1 MVDDLFNKSR
11 YNIRV
16 RPVRKITTTTNVS
29 VRMNLYMINDINERS
44 QTVVLY
50 MWTVQIWKD
59 QFLYWNPKLYGGIDS
74 IIVPYHMVW
83 LPDTYLYNGL
93 EMELQKSERRIN
105 VILSSQTNH
114 QKIRYLTDTSNTTE
128 SATVTFR
135 YPAIYKFTCY
145 MNILYYPFDWQFCR
159 MTFGSWMF
167 DSTQIDYFPYA
178 QDVFLED
185 YIEHSEWT
193 LVSFKTKRVLKDYQ
207 CCVNPFSLLYCDL
220 ILARKPWFSLVNLII
235 PTAIINFVSLFGIFS
250 PTTTT
255 GDRTEKINLGITTL
269 LTMSILLLMVSQ
281 EMPTTSDF
289 IPFIGWFYLSVIIL
303 ISFATLLSTV
313 VIEIQLQARYR
324 KSIPNFW
331 RKVIFET
338 LASRVF
344 IRIPPKLWKVM
355 NHDNRLGFYEHKGR
369 DRHSSQLDQIHS
381 DPYAAV
387 EPLAKTCYY
396 HRAYIK
402 RNEGVKC
409 RDDQQYRYSTLGS
422 SKEDDSFDV
431 PVSTISRQIAE
442 ISENVHQIMKLLGQH
457 ESQQLLAL
465 EWDCVATII
474 ERTLMIVFIF
484 LSLIV
489 ITSIVTYGMLKGS
502 FIHFPDDYE

>member
-1 MVDDLFNKSR
+1 
-11 YNIRV
+11 
-16 RPVRKITTTTNVS
+16 
-29 VRMNLYMINDINERS
+29 
-44 QTVVLY
+44 

-59 QFLYWNPKLYGGIDS
+59 QFLHWDPKLYGGIDS

-83 LPDTYLYNGL
+83 LPDTYLYNGYELKHFHLTAVYVELYSL

-105 VILSSQTNH
+105 VILSLQSDH
-114 QKIRYLTDTSNTTE
+114 QKIRYLSDMSNITE

-167 DSTQIDYFPYA
+167 DATQIDYFPYA

-255 GDRTEKINLGITTL
+255 GHRTEKINLGITTL

-303 ISFATLLSTV
+303 ISFATLLSTA
-313 VIEIQLQARYR
+313 VIEIQLQARYG
-324 KSIPNFW
+324 KSIPHFW
-331 RKVIFET
+331 RKVMFET
-338 LASRVF
+338 LASRIF

-355 NHDNRLGFYEHKGR
+355 NHDNKLRFCKNGGR
-369 DRHSSQLDQIHS
+369 DHHFSQLDQNIS
-381 DPYAAV
+381 DTYAADD
-387 EPLAKTCYY
+387 PLATSRH
-396 HRAYIK
+396 HRRICMR
-402 RNEGVKC
+402 RNEGIKC

-422 SKEDDSFDV
+422 LKEDDLFDA
-431 PVSTISRQIAE
+431 PVNTISRQIAE
-442 ISENVHQIMKLLGQH
+442 IRENVQQIMKLLGQH

-465 EWDCVATII
+465 EWDCIATII
-474 ERTLMIVFIF
+474 ERTLMIIFIL

-489 ITSIVTYGMLKGS
+489 TTSIVTYGMFRGS